1 MAKSFYGQILV
12 GTLVSLLA
20 ACQQTPMPVASE
32 PTVPTRV
39 VEHAMGTSAVPISPE
54 RVVVLDTAPLDA
66 ALALGIQ
73 PVGTIIY
80 SEFPDYLKGKVSE
93 IAVVGEGNQP
103 NLETILKLE
112 PDLILGSKIGSSPS
126 VYQQLARIAPTVL
139 TAGSGREND
148 WQENFQL
155 YAEALGQSEQARQ
168 LLQSYQQRAQQLQDT
183 LGQPQAIEV
192 SVLIANSDRIRSYTT
207 GSFSGSVLQDIGLA
221 RTAAQD
227 VTHDYTL
234 EFSAEALD
242 KLDGNYIFLV
252 YSTFRPGGFT
262 ADDFITDPIWSQ
274 LAAVQQDRV
283 CEVTSEVWIAGR
295 SILAANQ
302 ILTDVE
308 KCLDNFPK

>member
-1 MAKSFYGQILV
+1 MSKSVHNMILV
-12 GTLVSLLA
+12 GTLVSLLV
-20 ACQQTPMPVASE
+20 ACQQTPTPVASE

-54 RVVVLDTAPLDA
+54 RVVVLDTAPLDT

-73 PVGTIIY
+73 PVGTVIY

-93 IAVVGEGNQP
+93 ITVVGEGNQP

-112 PDLILGSKIGSSPS
+112 PDLILGSKTGSAPGL
-126 VYQQLARIAPTVL
+126 YQQLSQIAPTVF
-139 TAGSGREND
+139 TEGSGREND

-168 LLQSYQQRAQQLQDT
+168 LLQSYQQRARQLQET

-192 SVLIANSDRIRSYTT
+192 SVLIAHSDRIRSYTT
-207 GSFSGSVLQDIGLA
+207 GSFSGSVLQDIGFS

-227 VTHDYTL
+227 VTQDYTL
-234 EFSAEALD
+234 EISAEALD
-242 KLDGNYIFLV
+242 KLDGNYIFLI

-262 ADDFITDPIWSQ
+262 ANDFIADPIWSQ
-274 LAAVQQDRV
+274 LTAVQQDRV
-283 CEVTSEVWIAGR
+283 CQVTGEVWAAGR
-295 SILAANQ
+295 SLLAANQ
-302 ILTDVE
+302 ILTDVK
-308 KCLDNFPK
+308 KCLGNFSE